1 MMKQFSQKQTKVN
14 YFFNKM
20 NKMRRDNKGTKC
32 KKQQIKTKKCQ
43 LFLIKKMLMLV
54 CPSKIV
60 FTLEIIDFIS

>member
-20 NKMRRDNKGTKC
+20 NKMRRDNKETKY
-32 KKQQIKTKKCQ
+32 KKQQIKTKKIQ

-54 CPSKIV
+54 CPLKIV

>member
-20 NKMRRDNKGTKC
+20 NKMQRDNKGTKY
-32 KKQQIKTKKCQ
+32 KKQQIKTKKIQ

-54 CPSKIV
+54 CPLKIV